1 MNQNESNVPK
11 WIIKMN
17 ENGSKSPK
25 IVTQMKQIESKS
37 TKKVSTSK
45 TKSLWHSLIARVSLI
60 EKCAC
65 RAISSDFNTAHKKIC
80 VSSDI
85 KMRFFWNWMSLP
97 WPMSIERRRRG
108 VLSPPW
114 SCLIKL
120 GVMSTV
126 RIILFALV
134 QSFYKKPFWKL
145 FNQYSITWLF
155 DLFGRCILPNQRY
168 TISPIK
174 NTTIVNHLLTLK

>member
-1 MNQNESNVPK
+1 MWS
-11 WIIKMN
+11 IIFKVN
-17 ENGSKSPK
+17 NNSSLDGLKA
-25 IVTQMKQIESKS
+25 IQAIINIEGIFS
-37 TKKVSTSK
+37 
-45 TKSLWHSLIARVSLI
+45 SLLSLRHSLIVRVSLI

-80 VSSDI
+80 VSSDT